1 MSSEPRKRLDWEQVL
16 STAEAVIDRD
26 GWPELT
32 MSALARELG
41 GGALPLPA
49 RPQPRGPAGGD
60 PMPDDPRS
68 VSASSARPWAARARP
83 RCGRWRRPSA
93 GSRWSTRTATSW
105 PCASLSTGWRSSR
118 PSAGAALTA
127 VIRSYGIED
136 ASFEPHLSAFAAL
149 HGVVVLE
156 SVGFFPSPP
165 IADDVFNRVLDSILE
180 LLAAAAPR
188 SPGRPNPDRDADRHG
203 SDDTQKAQNPT

>member
-1 MSSEPRKRLDWEQVL
+1 MSSEPRKRLDREQVL

-41 GGALPLPA
+41 VAVPSLYRHVRSLEALRGEIQCRTIRALGVSLERKAMGRSGETAMRALATTFRRFA
-49 RPQPRGPAGGD
+49 REHPYRYELAMREPVDRVAFEQ
-60 PMPDDPRS
+60 
-68 VSASSARPWAARARP
+68 
-83 RCGRWRRPSA
+83 
-93 GSRWSTRTATSW
+93 
-105 PCASLSTGWRSSR
+105 ASLE
-118 PSAGAALTA
+118 AGAALTA

-180 LLAAAAPR
+180 LLAAAAPGEAR
-188 SPGRPNPDRDADRHG
+188 AG
-203 SDDTQKAQNPT
+203 

>member
-1 MSSEPRKRLDWEQVL
+1 MSEPRKRLDREQVL

-41 GGALPLPA
+41 VAVPSLYRHVRSLEAL
-49 RPQPRGPAGGD
+49 RGEIQCRTIRALGVSLERKAMG
-60 PMPDDPRS
+60 RS
-68 VSASSARPWAARARP
+68 GETAMRAWFADMNTSSGMRALATTF
-83 RCGRWRRPSA
+83 RRFALEHPYRYELA
-93 GSRWSTRTATSW
+93 MREPVDRVAFEQ
-105 PCASLSTGWRSSR
+105 ASLE
-118 PSAGAALTA
+118 AGAALTA

-165 IADDVFNRVLDSILE
+165 IADAVFNRVLDSILE
-180 LLAAAAPR
+180 LLAAAAPGEAR
-188 SPGRPNPDRDADRHG
+188 AG
-203 SDDTQKAQNPT
+203 